1 MNTNFSAMEP
11 LVQVPRDATTAMIQ
25 RAGLLAKPCE
35 FFAPF
40 FSGRIPTL
48 HQKLMWIEQAI
59 QRMTP
64 AQIYRNNLYIV
75 ETAVD
80 SPFIRLSI
88 RRHDRGPCDRW
99 DHLQQIKNEVV
110 GPEFEAVELFPS
122 EQRLVDTCNEY
133 HLWVHS
139 SPAFRFPFGF
149 QATDSY
155 RQSESPAEFQNSGA
169 GGIEEAA

>member
-1 MNTNFSAMEP
+1 MNTPFSAMEP
-11 LVQVPRDATTAMIQ
+11 LVQIPRDATNAMIQ
-25 RAGLLAKPCE
+25 RAGLMAKPCE

-40 FSGRIPTL
+40 FSGRIPSL
-48 HQKLMWIEQAI
+48 HEKLVWIEGAI

-64 AQIYRNNLYIV
+64 AQIFQNSLYVV

-80 SPFIRLSI
+80 FPFIRLSI

-110 GPEFEAVELFPS
+110 GPEYEAVELFPA

-149 QATDSY
+149 EAADA
-155 RQSESPAEFQNSGA
+155 RQSSASPAEFPHASA
-169 GGIEEAA
+169 VGIKEAA